1 MSDKNKRPKAGP
13 MGWLFAIDWAMVA
26 FVFSLCGIAFA
37 YGVATMKLK
46 IFPYHVI
53 ENAKAAVASLSGI
66 EDEDVMISLNKM
78 DEKAKPVPIVKTLD
92 PTAGSELLLVTRG
105 PNQDAKNCPQFGCLA
120 QIINRRGDILHSWP
134 LPLDGLFSDVK
145 GFTGNTQVHN
155 FYPVGLQLMLD
166 GSLIATFHGRNMYP
180 YTVGIARISR
190 DGKIMWK
197 HIDHAHHWFV
207 TGADGR
213 TFAPVQIDTKMEY
226 FGDSDVDVRCKTP
239 VYDEGIRV
247 YRADGTVEKTL
258 LVIKA
263 LSEGGYH
270 GLLYGLRDDCD
281 PIHINS
287 VDLVTPEIAAK
298 LPGVDAGD
306 LLVSLREPSTIAI
319 MDKDDGHVKML
330 ETGRTAAQHSAH
342 FLPDGT
348 VVAFDNRGGSK
359 KTGGSRIARINL
371 MTGEAQT
378 VFPGANAQ
386 AIAPF
391 YSTDG
396 GHIMVSPDGKR
407 IMISS
412 KDESRDI
419 EIDAA
424 TGKPLWTMTHI
435 SDVGP
440 FLDGDGKDV
449 KPVAAWFKSYGTYYV
464 TAEQARGLKLG
475 GAGRSAH

>member
-1 MSDKNKRPKAGP
+1 
-13 MGWLFAIDWAMVA
+13 
-26 FVFSLCGIAFA
+26 
-37 YGVATMKLK
+37 MKFK
-46 IFPYHVI
+46 IFPYQVI
-53 ENAKAAVASLSGI
+53 ENARSALASLHGI
-66 EDEDVMISLNKM
+66 EDEDVMISLNKT
-78 DEKAKPVPIVKTLD
+78 DDKVKPVPIVKTLD
-92 PTAGSELLLVTRG
+92 PAAGSEFLLVTRG

-120 QIINRRGDILHSWP
+120 QIINRKGEILHSWP
-134 LPLDGLFSDVK
+134 LPLDGLFRDVK
-145 GFTGNTQVHN
+145 GFTGHTQVGN
-155 FYPVGLQLMLD
+155 FYPVGLQLMPD
-166 GSLIATFHGRNMYP
+166 GSLIATFHGRNIYP
-180 YTVGIARISR
+180 YTAGIARIAR

-213 TFAPVQIDTKMEY
+213 TFAPVQLATKMDY
-226 FGDSDVDVRCKTP
+226 FGDSDVEVRCKTP

-270 GLLYGLRDDCD
+270 GLLYALRDDCD

-287 VDLVTPEIAAK
+287 VDLVTPDIAAK
-298 LPGVDAGD
+298 LPGVEAGD
-306 LLVSLREPSTIAI
+306 LLVSLREPSAIAI
-319 MDKDDGHVKML
+319 MDKEDGHIKL
-330 ETGRTAAQHSAH
+330 IESGRTAAQHSAH

-348 VVAFDNRGGSK
+348 VVAFDNKGGSRK
-359 KTGGSRIARINL
+359 AGGSRIARVNL
-371 MTGEAQT
+371 VTGQAQT
-378 VFPGANAQ
+378 VFPQSNAGAV
-386 AIAPF
+386 APF

-419 EIDAA
+419 EIDAV

-435 SDVGP
+435 ADVGP
-440 FLDGDGKDV
+440 FLAKDGNEA

-464 TAEQARGLKLG
+464 TAAQARGLKLA
-475 GAGRSAH
+475 GAVAPTH